1 MGTRRLDP
9 CEDKGTGKGMG
20 WIQRTT
26 VVSPSTWTLAL
37 ALAAGCVLSPLRPY
51 KPELVRGKSVA
62 LDVPLVRQEDK
73 STCGFAAITML
84 LRYYG
89 VSIPDEDR
97 ERVRRAAGSKEGVS
111 GRLMEDILERNGF
124 RVYIFS
130 GTLLDEQSPRDIA
143 YNLKQGWPLVV
154 MVSPRGKRD
163 HYMVVSGLSVQEDLI
178 FFEDPDK
185 GKVACSGRAF
195 RKMWE
200 RGNFFT
206 LLAVPKKIRPR
217 R

>member
-1 MGTRRLDP
+1 MAARR
-9 CEDKGTGKGMG
+9 CHA
-20 WIQRTT
+20 
-26 VVSPSTWTLAL
+26 WTLAL
-37 ALAAGCVLSPLRPY
+37 AIALAAGCALSPLRPY
-51 KPELVRGKSVA
+51 EPQLVRGKSVA
-62 LDVPLVRQEDK
+62 LDVPLVRQEGK
-73 STCGFAAITML
+73 NTCGFAAITML

-89 VSIPDEDR
+89 VSIRDEDR
-97 ERVRRAAGSKEGVS
+97 ELVRRSAGTKEGVS
-111 GRLMEDILERNGF
+111 GRMMEEVLERNGF
-124 RVYIFS
+124 RVYIFA
-130 GTLLDEQSPRDIA
+130 GTLLDEESPRGIA

-163 HYMVVSGLSVQEDLI
+163 HYMVVSGLSVQKDQV

-185 GKVACSGRAF
+185 GKVACSGPAF

-206 LLAVPKKIRPR
+206 LLAVPKTIRHR